1 MLKVRFLAAAAA
13 LILTGAS
20 ANAADIARPVYKAP
34 VVVPAFNWSGFY
46 IGGHVG
52 WGWQHDEATLSSIS
66 PALPFSVLG
75 SNFNLERSGFL
86 GGATVGVNWQ
96 PVGQPWVFGIE
107 GDWSWASVDESAT
120 VTFPLNIGIT
130 GNGQTNWYATAAGR
144 LGYAWD
150 RSLFYVKGGAAW
162 MENEYSATVVVPF
175 AGSTFTTNTFSNT
188 RTGWM
193 VGVGFEQAFYDNW
206 SWKIEYNYMDFG
218 SKNISLS
225 TTAFGTTFTGG
236 VDVDTDIHVVKFGL
250 NYRFGYAKAPVV
262 AKY

>member
-1 MLKVRFLAAAAA
+1 MKHWISVGVVAATLAAVS
-13 LILTGAS
+13 TS
-20 ANAADIARPVYKAP
+20 FAADIARPVYKAP
-34 VVVPAFNWSGFY
+34 VVVPVFNWSGFY
-46 IGGHVG
+46 VGGHVG
-52 WGWQHDEATLSSIS
+52 WGWQHDQATITSLNQVT
-66 PALPFSVLG
+66 PFTILG
-75 SNFNLERSGFL
+75 SSFNLERNGFL

-107 GDWSWASVDESAT
+107 GDWSWASVDQSNAL
-120 VTFPLNIGIT
+120 TFPAGVVLT

-162 MENEYSATVVVPF
+162 MDNEYFATATV
-175 AGSTFTTNTFSNT
+175 AGVGTFVTNTFSNT

-218 SKNISLS
+218 NRSIALG
-225 TTAFGTTFTGG
+225 TTALGTTYSAG
-236 VDVDTDIHVVKFGL
+236 VDVDTNVHVVKLGL
-250 NYRFGYAKAPVV
+250 NYRFGYAKTPVV